1 MKIALVHDWL
11 TGMRGGE
18 KVLETLCEIFP
29 SAEIYTLV
37 YIKGSVSKI
46 IESKKIY
53 TSFLQNFPNVEKYYR
68 YYLPLMPFAIEQFDL
83 SGYDLVISSS
93 HCVAKGVKVGKNTLH
108 ICYCHTPMRYIWDMY
123 DVYFGKDSR
132 ANFVTKILMKVLR
145 KPLQNWDINSS
156 KNVNYFIANSF
167 NVKERIKRIYN
178 RDAEVVYPPVDTDFF
193 VPSSE
198 SKKDYYLTVSA
209 FAPYKKIDI
218 VIEAFNKLNLSLK
231 IIGSGQQEDY
241 LKYLAKNK
249 NIEFLGW
256 VENEKLRYYYQN
268 AKALI
273 FPAEEDFGIVPVEAQ
288 ACGTPVIAYK
298 KGGALETVVEGE
310 TGIFFE
316 EQTPQSVIEAIE
328 KFEKMSFDK
337 QKIRN
342 NALKFSKQVFVERI
356 KNFVENVWQ
365 SCKRSVET
373 KFNLS

>member
-18 KVLETLCEIFP
+18 KVLEALCEIFP
-29 SAEIYTLV
+29 SADIYTLV

-123 DVYFGKDSR
+123 EVYFGKDSR

-156 KNVNYFIANSF
+156 KNVNYFVANSF

-178 RDAEVVYPPVDTDFF
+178 REAEVVYPPVDTDFF
-193 VPSSE
+193 VPSLE

-209 FAPYKKIDI
+209 FAPYKKINI
-218 VIEAFNKLNLSLK
+218 VIEASNELGFPLK

-241 LKYLAKNK
+241 LKSLAKNK

-316 EQTPQSVIEAIE
+316 EQTPQSVIKAIE

-342 NALKFSKQVFVERI
+342 NALKFSKQVFVEKI
-356 KNFVENVWQ
+356 KSLVERWQ
-365 SCKRSVET
+365 KE
-373 KFNLS
+373 KYG